1 MVQLRGSLLAA
12 SSRRAWDR
20 RKGVSTARP
29 KAMTKSQILSHV
41 AEKAGVT
48 KKTARLFIEEL
59 AALA

>member
-1 MVQLRGSLLAA
+1 
-12 SSRRAWDR
+12 
-20 RKGVSTARP
+20 
-29 KAMTKSQILSHV
+29 MTKSQILSHV